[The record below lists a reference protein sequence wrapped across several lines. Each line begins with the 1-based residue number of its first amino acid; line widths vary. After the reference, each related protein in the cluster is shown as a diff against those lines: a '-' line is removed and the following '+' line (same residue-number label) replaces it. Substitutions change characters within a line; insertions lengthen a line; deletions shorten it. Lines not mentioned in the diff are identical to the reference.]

1 MNIKK
6 VLCLIPFFFVCLFL
20 SVGYAVISKGIKLIG
35 TIDSVPPT
43 PEYDVFISNVDK
55 VSGSN
60 VFIQSY
66 TSTILFTSVSN
77 NGSTTFSV
85 TVKNISEKDYV
96 YMGVIEGKDVGV
108 DGVYVGNDITYTVVG
123 LNQLQQLD
131 KINGELTFTVIITAK
146 NNVITDNF
154 LLKFNFVEKTGSE
167 ILPGGD
173 SEDET
178 PVELAVPVVTINE
191 LGIASWITVA
201 NATGYK
207 YKINGGSELNTTK
220 LSIQL
225 SPNDYIEVKSV
236 GDGTKYLDSEYCL
249 PVKYSIVV
257 EPEPEPELIKL
268 STPNVT
274 IDNTTGVASWAA
286 INNAVS
292 YAYVIDNGAP
302 ISTNSLS
309 VKLIYNQSIK
319 VMAIGDGINYSNS
332 DYSTPKKLSKP
343 VFDSDF
349 LGLSQ
354 VLLSNQSDC
363 LNSSSDIIYGGVRG
377 SIGNAPNGQTPALHC
392 EVTSISGG
400 TMSKITLQANQNLTQ
415 EVQYIIEPDLEN
427 PNKMYL
433 YMYYKTDCT
442 EQKKGT
448 YILVYKQII
457 VRDTENS
464 DWYEDGTYIGKAMVG
479 NYYGGGKNGKSI
491 LTIGIKTW
499 SYGAPEEN

>member
-1 MNIKK
+1 MKTKRI
-6 VLCLIPFFFVCLFL
+6 LCSISLLFMCLFL
-20 SVGYAVISKGIKLIG
+20 SIGYAAISKGIRIVG
-35 TIDSVPPT
+35 TIDGGPPT
-43 PEYDVFISNVDK
+43 PEYDVFISSALRA
-55 VSGSN
+55 SGSN
-60 VFIQSY
+60 VSVNNY
-66 TSTILFTSVSN
+66 TSTILFTSVHA

-96 YMGVIEGKDVGV
+96 YMGVIEGKDIGI
-108 DGVYVGNDITYTVVG
+108 DGVYTGNDITYSISG
-123 LNQLQQLD
+123 LTQLQQID
-131 KINGELTFTVIITAK
+131 KLTGQLTFILTITAK
-146 NNVITDNF
+146 NNATTDNF
-154 LLKFNFVEKTGSE
+154 ILKFNFVEKTGSE

-173 SEDET
+173 EEDET
-178 PVELAVPVVTINE
+178 PIQLAVPVVTINGTG
-191 LGIASWITVA
+191 LASWIKA
-201 NATGYK
+201 ENASSYK
-207 YKINGGSELNTTK
+207 YKINGGAELNTTN

-249 PVKYSIVV
+249 PVTYKVTI

-292 YAYVIDNGAP
+292 YAYVIDDGAP